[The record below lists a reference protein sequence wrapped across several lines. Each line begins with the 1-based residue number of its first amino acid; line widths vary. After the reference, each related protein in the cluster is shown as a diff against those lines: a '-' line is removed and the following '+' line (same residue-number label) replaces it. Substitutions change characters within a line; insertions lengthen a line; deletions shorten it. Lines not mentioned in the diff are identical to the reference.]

1 MQICSAIGVI
11 RLIQMKVFTALL
23 MGIMLLSSS
32 ITNARSI
39 RTPEGNM
46 PLVHWAVVEATE
58 GNMQKII
65 EIGSRVLAYTSA
77 KEAGTYALYGA
88 LDVDNPDVMRLLE
101 IYESNEAYRI
111 HSSSEAFQQYRSERF
126 PILKNLKLLEVNA
139 IALEQKDTGTGT
151 IVCMHR
157 YEIYPN
163 QLAEYQRLVTA
174 EAVRAVR
181 YDEGVMGIF
190 VTAEHDNPNI
200 IHTME
205 IFKDESS
212 RQHYIQSDFFKKL
225 QSQTKNMIQS
235 QKDIENLPIKIIL
248 TNKGVAK

>member
-1 MQICSAIGVI
+1 M
-11 RLIQMKVFTALL
+11 IQMKVFTSLL

-65 EIGSRVLAYTSA
+65 EIGSRVLASTSA

-88 LDVDNPDVMRLLE
+88 LDVDNPDIMRLLE

-111 HSSSEAFQQYRSERF
+111 HSSSEAFQQYRAERF

-139 IALEQKDTGTGT
+139 SALEQKDIGTGT
-151 IVCMHR
+151 IVYMRRLEIEPLYLAR
-157 YEIYPN
+157 YQ
-163 QLAEYQRLVTA
+163 QLAIE
-174 EAVRAVR
+174 EAKRAVE
-181 YDEGVMGIF
+181 DDNGVMGMF
-190 VTAEHDNPNI
+190 VTAEYANPNI
-200 IHTME
+200 IHVME
-205 IFKDESS
+205 IYRDETAYIKYINSS
-212 RQHYIQSDFFKKL
+212 ACNNFQMKIKPMIIAERTIQ
-225 QSQTKNMIQS
+225 
-235 QKDIENLPIKIIL
+235 NLPTKIVL
-248 TNKGVAK
+248 TNKGAAK